1 MGSRDK
7 LSHKLLELGF
17 FSALGTS
24 EHPGLATGVAVRACH
39 VRRKKPN
46 TWDSNNGVT
55 VVYDELGRPW
65 IIRRENTFKI
75 VDFGAM
81 IIHAYNLERGAY
93 VPHSNDGGWFITE
106 VIPGL

>member
-1 MGSRDK
+1 MGESK

-24 EHPGLATGVAVRACH
+24 EHPGMAAESHH
-39 VRRKKPN
+39 VRLGTPN

-55 VVYDELGRPW
+55 VIYDELGRPW
-65 IIRRENTFKI
+65 IMRTETRLRITDFNNI
-75 VDFGAM
+75 VRPWC
-81 IIHAYNLERGAY
+81 LKWGAY
-93 VPHSNDGGWFITE
+93 VPHSNDGGWFVTE